1 MSHYSQ
7 PSTTPW
13 YRQFW
18 PWFIIA
24 LPASVVVAGIATVF
38 IAFSHRDDVV
48 VDDYYREGLAVNQ
61 SLAAQRRAAELGVEA
76 RLQFDRASGTVT
88 VALSAAAGPLPSTA
102 GAQLTLHHPIRAA
115 RDISVALSAAGAAG
129 QLVGSLAVPAR
140 DSYYLRLSDA
150 SGNWRL
156 DGEIDFSYG
165 TSRLLTAQ

>member
-1 MSHYSQ
+1 MSHSSH
-7 PSTTPW
+7 PSATPW

-24 LPASVVVAGIATVF
+24 LPASVVVAGISMVF
-38 IAFSHRDDVV
+38 VAFDHRDDVV
-48 VDDYYREGLAVNQ
+48 VDDYYREGLAINQ
-61 SLAAQRRAAELGVEA
+61 SLSAQQRATELGLEA
-76 RLQFDRASGTVT
+76 RLQFDRASGTVS
-88 VALSAAAGPLPSTA
+88 VVVSATGPLPATA
-102 GAQLTLHHPIRAA
+102 GAQLALHHPIRAA
-115 RDISVALSAAGAAG
+115 RDISVTLSAGDAAG
-129 QLVGSLAVPAR
+129 QWFGRSAVPAR